1 MASNSD
7 NYEFAKSA
15 TPQSVSSY
23 SAFSDKQYNFLND
36 VNKWS
41 VQHERRA
48 YVCRMGLD
56 FDLQFQ

>member
-23 SAFSDKQYNFLND
+23 SAFYDKQYNFLND
-36 VNKWS
+36 VNNWS
-41 VQHERRA
+41 LQHERRA
-48 YVCRMGLD
+48 NFCRMGLD

>member
-23 SAFSDKQYNFLND
+23 SAFSDKQYNFINDINNMEFTARTEGLLLLN
-36 VNKWS
+36 
-41 VQHERRA
+41 
-48 YVCRMGLD
+48 GT
-56 FDLQFQ
+56 